1 MTEYL
6 PFSHSYENA
15 PKTKTKTKLGQWNIS
30 LPLLDG
36 IMYILCSRK
45 RSKSFTSNRGQK
57 KRNIS
62 LTCAWFFW
70 CSRQKGIKNGTFCF
84 QQPMGNTYAQGSSLD
99 MRYWPTGTLLIGGDV
114 SDNVLLLRFC
124 GPSAEVGVNTNTI
137 QKKNERG
144 QYPAILNQQAWS
156 HKRIHHTAKITCF
169 LLEFNP
175 K

>member
-6 PFSHSYENA
+6 PYSHSYENA
-15 PKTKTKTKLGQWNIS
+15 PKTKTKLRQCKIS
-30 LPLLDG
+30 LPRLDG

-62 LTCAWFFW
+62 LTCARFFW
-70 CSRQKGIKNGTFCF
+70 SSRQKGIKKGTFCF

-124 GPSAEVGVNTNTI
+124 GTSAEVGVNTNTI
-137 QKKNERG
+137 QKKKRTR
-144 QYPAILNQQAWS
+144 PIAS
-156 HKRIHHTAKITCF
+156 HFKPTSLVK
-169 LLEFNP
+169 
-175 K
+175 